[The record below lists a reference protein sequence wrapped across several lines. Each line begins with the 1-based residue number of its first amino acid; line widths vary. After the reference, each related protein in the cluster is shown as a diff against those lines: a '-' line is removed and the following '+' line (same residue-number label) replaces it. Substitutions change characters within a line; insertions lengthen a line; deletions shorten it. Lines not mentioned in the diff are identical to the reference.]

1 VGTCDHVLSCQ
12 ALNAAIYRGP
22 GSGGAYPVLKAPG
35 RGCEESGHVLSWG
48 GGGMR
53 QTGLIGGKILP
64 AHGYQ
69 DRGKC

>member
-48 GGGMR
+48 GGDEADWADR
-53 QTGLIGGKILP
+53 WQNLACPWLP
-64 AHGYQ
+64 
-69 DRGKC
+69 R